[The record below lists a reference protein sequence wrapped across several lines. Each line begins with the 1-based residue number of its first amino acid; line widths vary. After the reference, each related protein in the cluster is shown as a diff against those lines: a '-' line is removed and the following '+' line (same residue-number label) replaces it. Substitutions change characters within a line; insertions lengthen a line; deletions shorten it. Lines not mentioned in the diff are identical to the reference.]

1 MARPGTRR
9 AFDIAAIVIETS
21 DQWPSVSDV
30 WWILFDTNRR
40 FACGFPQD
48 TEGAKAAID
57 RLLDLPGVDHR
68 KVIDA
73 QTSARNA
80 TSPIRER
87 AAPAKPKDGE
97 AHHID

>member
-1 MARPGTRR
+1 M
-9 AFDIAAIVIETS
+9 IETN

-48 TEGAKAAID
+48 AEGAKAAID

-68 KVIDA
+68 KVIERRRRPG
-73 QTSARNA
+73 TRRSRSGSARHRRSRKTA
-80 TSPIRER
+80 KRTTST
-87 AAPAKPKDGE
+87 
-97 AHHID
+97 

>member
-1 MARPGTRR
+1 MRVP
-9 AFDIAAIVIETS
+9 
-21 DQWPSVSDV
+21 
-30 WWILFDTNRR
+30 
-40 FACGFPQD
+40 
-48 TEGAKAAID
+48 EGAKAAID

-80 TSPIRER
+80 TFPIRER

>member
-1 MARPGTRR
+1 MAGPGTRR

-48 TEGAKAAID
+48 AEGAKAAID

-80 TSPIRER
+80 TFPIRER
-87 AAPAKPKDGE
+87 AAPAEPKDGE